1 VSGVPERDLVNNC
14 LAAARDRINAL
25 PLGDNRT
32 QNEIHLY
39 LVEALVRQIRDA
51 DDTQFEIAQRVEAGF
66 ADLGVILGSIE
77 IPRSHEPTKR
87 GLFS

>member
-1 VSGVPERDLVNNC
+1 MSGVPERDLVNNC
-14 LAAARDRINAL
+14 LAAAREKIMSLTMGQGRL
-25 PLGDNRT
+25 
-32 QNEIHLY
+32 QNEINLY

-51 DDTQFEIAQRVEAGF
+51 DDTQFEIAQRIEAGF